1 MFCIRA
7 REEKEE
13 EERTGGRLGARRPAG
28 GGGGQVPSG
37 GFVARPLSAAP
48 PPSGSSPTLRCC
60 RPALPRLLCSALR
73 CSPGKRGAS
82 RPRGRAAGGGFSRGS
97 AFVGCGGP
105 RRDIPVVPG
114 LRLAG
119 MGRSR
124 GEGQRRLLP
133 RRDMPRGRMRR
144 DEAAVPRCQNVL
156 SLLCR
161 INQSSVKFRDL
172 FAVWL
177 PCGFFQKC

>member
-1 MFCIRA
+1 MPGPFQ
-7 REEKEE
+7 
-13 EERTGGRLGARRPAG
+13 P
-28 GGGGQVPSG
+28 
-37 GFVARPLSAAP
+37 
-48 PPSGSSPTLRCC
+48 
-60 RPALPRLLCSALR
+60 LPRLLAPPRPSVAAGQPCRVCSALR
-73 CSPGKRGAS
+73 CAALQVSAALPARGAVRLGGAS
-82 RPRGRAAGGGFSRGS
+82 AGARLLWGAEGPDVTSPSCRGFAG
-97 AFVGCGGP
+97 
-105 RRDIPVVPG
+105 PG
-114 LRLAG
+114 WAG

>member
-1 MFCIRA
+1 MPGPFQ
-7 REEKEE
+7 
-13 EERTGGRLGARRPAG
+13 P
-28 GGGGQVPSG
+28 
-37 GFVARPLSAAP
+37 
-48 PPSGSSPTLRCC
+48 
-60 RPALPRLLCSALR
+60 LPRLLAPPRPSVAAGQPCRVCSALR

-124 GEGQRRLLP
+124 GEGQRRLLS

>member
-1 MFCIRA
+1 MPGPFQ
-7 REEKEE
+7 
-13 EERTGGRLGARRPAG
+13 P
-28 GGGGQVPSG
+28 
-37 GFVARPLSAAP
+37 
-48 PPSGSSPTLRCC
+48 
-60 RPALPRLLCSALR
+60 LPRLLAPPRPSVAAGQPCRVCSPLR

>member
-1 MFCIRA
+1 MPGPFQ
-7 REEKEE
+7 
-13 EERTGGRLGARRPAG
+13 P
-28 GGGGQVPSG
+28 
-37 GFVARPLSAAP
+37 
-48 PPSGSSPTLRCC
+48 
-60 RPALPRLLCSALR
+60 LPRLLAPPRPSVAAGQPCRVCSALR